1 MRSLDKLVIL
11 TLMCL
16 AVSLQSGCAKW
27 FEKPQQPTPRI
38 GVDRVV
44 FVGLE
49 ERNSSPGVA
58 RDMTVALSHTI
69 KACEIFKLDVVDRK
83 DPACEYVPDLGR
95 AGLTLEQIRKMREVF
110 QCDGVLLGEMHDFR
124 PHPRMQ
130 LGLTL
135 RLVDMKKGRVLWAVD
150 RVWDTTDKAVEKRIE
165 DYFTNKMSERYA
177 PMDWR
182 IAMISPKMF
191 EKFIAYELAED
202 LKKAAHKLAAKN
214 NPKMARGK

>member
-1 MRSLDKLVIL
+1 VRSPNKSVIL
-11 TLMCL
+11 TLLCL
-16 AVSLQSGCAKW
+16 ALAVQGGCAQW
-27 FEKPQQPTPRI
+27 FEKPQPTPRI

-44 FVGLE
+44 FVELE

-58 RDMTVALSHTI
+58 RDMTTALSHTI
-69 KACEIFKLDVVDRK
+69 KACEIFKLDVVDRG
-83 DPACEYVPDLGR
+83 DPVCEVVPKLGR
-95 AGLTLEQIRKMREVF
+95 AGLTLEQISQMRQAF

-130 LGLTL
+130 LGLSL
-135 RLVDMKKGRVLWAVD
+135 RLVDMNRGRVLWAVD
-150 RVWDTTDKAVEKRIE
+150 RVWDTTDKAVEKRIK
-165 DYFTNKMSERYA
+165 DYFTDKMSERYA

-202 LKKAAHKLAAKN
+202 LKKTARQRAAKTRAKT
-214 NPKMARGK
+214 PREE